1 MKTFFSAALIVFV
14 AVLLAPAQSK
24 PAGSGHWEGAIQLPD
39 RELKILVD
47 LAQNDKGE
55 WIGNIGIPEQGLKEF
70 PLSKIAVKGTSVS
83 FAMNGIPGE
92 PAFQGDLSPSGKAIK
107 GSFTQGG
114 ATLTF
119 ELKWVSEPNVKLA
132 AKSTPIT
139 KEFEGTWEGA
149 LAVPDGTK
157 LRLRVKLANGAD
169 GTAAGT
175 LNSLD
180 QGAVEMPLSTI
191 TQKGSAITLELK
203 LVGGTFTGDLKGDE
217 LVGTWAQGMGS
228 LPLTFKRGA
237 KD

>member
-1 MKTFFSAALIVFV
+1 MKTLFSVVLIAFV

-39 RELKILVD
+39 HELKIAVD

-70 PLSKIAVKGTSVS
+70 PLSKIAVKGASVS
-83 FAMNGIPGE
+83 FVMNGIPGE
-92 PAFQGDLSPSGKAIK
+92 PAFQGDLSPAGKAIK

-114 ATLTF
+114 GSLTF
-119 ELKWVSEPNVKLA
+119 ELKWVSEAIVKPS
-132 AKSTPIT
+132 AKSTPIA

-149 LAVPDGTK
+149 LVGPDGSK
-157 LRLRVKLANGAD
+157 LRLRVKLANSAD
-169 GTAAGT
+169 GTAAGS

-203 LVGGTFTGDLKGDE
+203 MVGGTFTGDLKGDE
-217 LVGTWAQGMGS
+217 LVGTWTQGMGS